1 VFKNSLQRTWPL
13 LWVGFGSPDLPD
25 RTNQRLI
32 ISHALLTG
40 LTPLIPVPII
50 DDLVKSYFQRRL
62 VRELTRAYAI
72 NLTEQEIQNL
82 AGDASSGCLAGCLG
96 GAILLPFKLI
106 FRKLFFFL
114 EWKRAADT
122 VSRTFHQGYLLDCA
136 LKEGWF
142 PGQRN
147 AIELRAGID
156 AVCREVGTGPVERA
170 VSLTLSQ
177 SKATLKSAANLMNR
191 SLKSISGKRDAEQVA
206 RAAEAVEAEE
216 EREIG
221 GVIDRLQNSIQSV
234 PDDYFHNLR
243 ARLAAGLRV
252 S

>member
-1 VFKNSLQRTWPL
+1 MPEGV
-13 LWVGFGSPDLPD
+13 
-25 RTNQRLI
+25 NQRLI
-32 ISHALLTG
+32 ITHAVLTG
-40 LTPLIPVPII
+40 LTPLIPVPIV

-62 VRELTRAYAI
+62 VRELTRVYA
-72 NLTEQEIQNL
+72 NTLTEQEMKTL
-82 AGDASSGCLAGCLG
+82 ADDPSSGCLAGCLG
-96 GAILLPFKLI
+96 GALLLPFKLI

-147 AIELRAGID
+147 AFELRAAID
-156 AVCREVGTGPVERA
+156 SVCREVGTGPVERA

-177 SKATLKSAANLMNR
+177 SKATLKSAANLLKR
-191 SLKSISGKRDAEQVA
+191 SLSSIAGKPDAERIA
-206 RAAEAVEAEE
+206 RAAEALEAEE
-216 EREIG
+216 EREIE
-221 GVIDRLQNSIQSV
+221 GVINKLQKAIQSV
-234 PDDYFHNLR
+234 PEGYFYNLR
-243 ARLAAGLRV
+243 ERLAAGLRV

>member
-1 VFKNSLQRTWPL
+1 MPES
-13 LWVGFGSPDLPD
+13 G
-25 RTNQRLI
+25 NQRLI
-32 ISHALLTG
+32 ITHAVLTG
-40 LTPLIPVPII
+40 LTPLIPVPIV

-62 VRELTRAYAI
+62 VRELTRVYAVT
-72 NLTEQEIQNL
+72 LTEREMKTL
-82 AGDASSGCLAGCLG
+82 ADDPGSGCLAGCLG
-96 GAILLPFKLI
+96 GALLLPFKVI

-122 VSRTFHQGYLLDCA
+122 VSRTFHQGYLLECA

-147 AIELRAGID
+147 ASELRAAID
-156 AVCREVGTGPVERA
+156 AVCREVGTGPVGRA
-170 VSLTLSQ
+170 VSLTLDQ
-177 SKATLKSAANLMNR
+177 SKATLKSAANLLNR
-191 SLKSISGKRDAEQVA
+191 SLKSVSGKPDAERVA

-216 EREIG
+216 EREIE
-221 GVIDRLQNSIQSV
+221 GVINKLQKSIQSV
-234 PDDYFHNLR
+234 PEGYFYNLR

>member
-1 VFKNSLQRTWPL
+1 
-13 LWVGFGSPDLPD
+13 LPEGG
-25 RTNQRLI
+25 NQRLI
-32 ISHALLTG
+32 ITHAVLTG
-40 LTPLIPVPII
+40 ITPLIPVPIV

-62 VRELTRAYAI
+62 VRELTRVYAI
-72 NLTEQEIQNL
+72 NPTEQEMKTL
-82 AGDASSGCLAGCLG
+82 ADDPGSGCLAGCLG
-96 GAILLPFKLI
+96 GALLLPFKLI

-142 PGQRN
+142 PGQRS
-147 AIELRAGID
+147 AFELRAVID

-170 VSLTLSQ
+170 VSLTLGQ
-177 SKATLKSAANLMNR
+177 SKATLKSAANLLKR
-191 SLKSISGKRDAEQVA
+191 SLRTMSGKPDAERVA
-206 RAAEAVEAEE
+206 QAAEAVEAEE
-216 EREIG
+216 ERQIG
-221 GVIDRLQNSIQSV
+221 GVINKLQKSIQSV
-234 PDDYFHNLR
+234 PEDYFYNLR